1 MRKRI
6 DEGLQIGPRIV
17 LAGMIDAP
25 NPAQGSTDVLV
36 TTAEEARAGVD
47 RYADL
52 GYVQIKIYNAIKPA
66 WVPGIIAEAHKRG
79 MRVSGHIPH
88 DMNATECVELGYDE
102 IQHISFVMVNFQPD
116 AKTVSA
122 SGMKRFLADYA
133 ATERLDLDSKEV
145 QDFTILL
152 KEHHVALDPTLNA
165 MEGIMLPSPSGLSPM
180 YQAFANRLPPQTRRR
195 IAVSLGGS
203 LAVEPELAERLRRAF
218 TVVLKLLN
226 KFYQAGI
233 PIEAGTDN
241 FAGFA
246 LDRELELDVQAG
258 IPAPQTLQLAT
269 LGAAR
274 IMHMDDRLGS
284 LAPGKLADLV
294 LVDGDP
300 TRNISDIRNVELTMK
315 DGLVYRPA
323 ELFSELGISPN

>member
-1 MRKRI
+1 MTVCS
-6 DEGLQIGPRIV
+6 L
-17 LAGMIDAP
+17 
-25 NPAQGSTDVLV
+25 S
-36 TTAEEARAGVD
+36 
-47 RYADL
+47 
-52 GYVQIKIYNAIKPA
+52 
-66 WVPGIIAEAHKRG
+66 
-79 MRVSGHIPH
+79 
-88 DMNATECVELGYDE
+88 
-102 IQHISFVMVNFQPD
+102 
-116 AKTVSA
+116 VSA
-122 SGMKRFLADYA
+122 S
-133 ATERLDLDSKEV
+133 V
-145 QDFTILL
+145 
-152 KEHHVALDPTLNA
+152 
-165 MEGIMLPSPSGLSPM
+165 GLS
-180 YQAFANRLPPQTRRR
+180 
-195 IAVSLGGS
+195 GS
-203 LAVEPELAERLRRAF
+203 LAVEPELAERLQRAF
-218 TVVLKLLN
+218 PVVLKLVN
-226 KFYQAGI
+226 KFYRAGI

-269 LGAAR
+269 FGAAR